1 MDIQDIETLYLHRQS
16 CRAFDG
22 REVPEELVKKVCS
35 LALLAPSACNAQP
48 WKLVAVLGE
57 QRKEVAKCLQG
68 LGMNKFASDAG
79 ALVAVSSGRSNL
91 TAKLGGR
98 MKGTD
103 FTANDLGILTAHL
116 VLAADAAGLSSCILG
131 WRNEKK
137 LCAALGIPEKTAIPV
152 VVALGYP
159 ADGYEI
165 RPKKRK
171 SLEETLLI
179 LGEPIS

>member
-79 ALVAVSSGRSNL
+79 ALVAICSGKSNL

-131 WRNEKK
+131 WRNEDR
-137 LCAALGIPEKTAIPV
+137 LREVLGVGKETHIPV
-152 VVALGYP
+152 VVALGYAKEDDP
-159 ADGYEI
+159 I

-171 SLEETLLI
+171 PYKETLLI
-179 LGEPIS
+179 LK

>member
-35 LALLAPSACNAQP
+35 LALLAPSACNAHP

-131 WRNEKK
+131 WRNEDR
-137 LCAALGIPEKTAIPV
+137 LCEVLGVGKETHIPV
-152 VVALGYP
+152 VVALGYAKEDDP
-159 ADGYEI
+159 I

-171 SLEETLLI
+171 PCEETLLI
-179 LGEPIS
+179 LK

>member
-1 MDIQDIETLYLHRQS
+1 MDLNEFRALCLHRQS

-22 REVPEELVKKVCS
+22 REVPEALVREICS
-35 LALLAPSACNAQP
+35 VALLAPSACNAQP
-48 WKLVAVLGE
+48 WRLIAVTGE
-57 QRKEVAKCLQG
+57 RRREVAACLQG

-79 ALVAVSSGRSNL
+79 ALVAVCEGKSNL

-116 VLAADAAGLSSCILG
+116 VLAADAAGVSSCILG
-131 WRNEKK
+131 WRNEEK
-137 LCAALGIPEKTAIPV
+137 LRAVLGVGEKLRIPV
-152 VVALGYP
+152 VVALGYAK
-159 ADGYEI
+159 ADDPV

-171 SLEETLLI
+171 PLEETFTVL
-179 LGEPIS
+179 

>member
-1 MDIQDIETLYLHRQS
+1 MDIREIEQLYLHRQS

-22 REVPEELVKKVCS
+22 RDVSEELVRKVCS

-48 WKLVAVLGE
+48 WKLVAVLGD
-57 QRKEVAKCLQG
+57 RRRPVAACVQG

-79 ALVAVSSGRSNL
+79 AFVAVCEGKSNL

-98 MKGTD
+98 MKDTD

-116 VLAADAAGLSSCILG
+116 VLAAEGAGLASCILG
-131 WRNEKK
+131 WRSEEK
-137 LCAALGIPEKTAIPV
+137 LRAALGIMEKVRIPV
-152 VVALGYP
+152 VVALGYAKEDDP
-159 ADGYEI
+159 I

-171 SLEETLLI
+171 PYEETLTI
-179 LGEPIS
+179 LQ